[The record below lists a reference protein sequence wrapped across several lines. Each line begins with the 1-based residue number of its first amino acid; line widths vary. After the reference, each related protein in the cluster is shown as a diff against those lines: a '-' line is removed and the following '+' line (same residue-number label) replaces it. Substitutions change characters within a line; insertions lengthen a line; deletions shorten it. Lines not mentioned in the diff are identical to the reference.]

1 MPLIKPSTMLYY
13 ICKYSKFSC
22 IKNKKRGE
30 NSLLFKYCVGK
41 LGIFPFVTLYGRKTS
56 VTNYCYPVKLYIP
69 ICEREIIFNTTYFG
83 IKSQI

>member
-1 MPLIKPSTMLYY
+1 MLLVKPSTMLYY

-41 LGIFPFVTLYGRKTS
+41 LGILPFVTLYGHKTS
-56 VTNYCYPVKLYIP
+56 ITNMQ
-69 ICEREIIFNTTYFG
+69 EMFG
-83 IKSQI
+83 RLQTSFISYNR

>member
-1 MPLIKPSTMLYY
+1 MPLVKPSTMLYY

-41 LGIFPFVTLYGRKTS
+41 LGILLFITLYGRKTS
-56 VTNYCYPVKLYIP
+56 GTNMQ
-69 ICEREIIFNTTYFG
+69 EMFG
-83 IKSQI
+83 VLQTSLVSYNR

>member
-1 MPLIKPSTMLYY
+1 MLLVKPSTMLYY

-41 LGIFPFVTLYGRKTS
+41 LGILSLVTLYGRKTS
-56 VTNYCYPVKLYIP
+56 ITKMQ
-69 ICEREIIFNTTYFG
+69 EMFG
-83 IKSQI
+83 GLQTSLASYNR